1 MLALHAGVKKKLK
14 KKKHFLTFAELEK
27 KEKETTKTHSI
38 FQMAEYM
45 QKSKLKATEIQN
57 KCSSRNAKYLPR

>member
-1 MLALHAGVKKKLK
+1 
-14 KKKHFLTFAELEK
+14 LTFAELEK